1 MLTERQQH
9 VSEWLMEDA
18 GLTGDLLDSQAGP
31 IITWATRL
39 AAAIAADEARSDAEV
54 DAAISVIRR
63 AIMRVVSAAAMDDS
77 PADLLTRLQQTV
89 TRLAPELQPFLPPVS
104 SDPIDAADD
113 RDRVSSVD
121 QSPHASD
128 GDVPETVEDQYGFAH
143 QAAAWSSLW
152 QQRRRLR
159 GRLLARRPRRR

>member
-1 MLTERQQH
+1 MITERQRR

-18 GLTGDLLDSQAGP
+18 GLTGDLIDSQATP

-39 AAAIAADEARSDAEV
+39 AASIAADEARSDAEV
-54 DAAISVIRR
+54 DAAVSAIRR
-63 AIMRVVSAAAMDDS
+63 AIMRVASAATIDDS

-89 TRLAPELQPFLPPVS
+89 TQLAPELQPFLPP
-104 SDPIDAADD
+104 DPVDPTDAADD
-113 RDRVSSVD
+113 SGQEPPVD
-121 QSPHASD
+121 QPPSA
-128 GDVPETVEDQYGFAH
+128 GDADATETDDDEYNFAH

-159 GRLLARRPRRR
+159 SRLLARRPRRR